1 MTIYTAP
8 APLPNLHHP
17 IFLAGGISNCPNWQS
32 IMENMLTAELGQT
45 VDLLNPR
52 RDDYPDTE
60 AGAVQQIEWEHDA
73 LHRSEVVLFWFP
85 KDTLCPITLFELG
98 TFAQRKNI
106 PIFVGTDPDYARKLD
121 VITQL
126 RLARPEIQVVHSLE
140 ALSNQVIQHYK
151 A

>member
-8 APLPNLHHP
+8 APLPDLHHP
-17 IFLAGGISNCPNWQS
+17 TFLAGGISNCPNWQS
-32 IMENMLTAELGQT
+32 VMEDLLTAKLGQT

-60 AGAVQQIEWEHDA
+60 AGAIQQIEWEHNA
-73 LHRSEVVLFWFP
+73 LSRSETVLFWFP

-126 RLARPEIQVVHSLE
+126 RLARPEIQVVHTLE
-140 ALSNQVIQHYK
+140 ALSNQVLQHYK